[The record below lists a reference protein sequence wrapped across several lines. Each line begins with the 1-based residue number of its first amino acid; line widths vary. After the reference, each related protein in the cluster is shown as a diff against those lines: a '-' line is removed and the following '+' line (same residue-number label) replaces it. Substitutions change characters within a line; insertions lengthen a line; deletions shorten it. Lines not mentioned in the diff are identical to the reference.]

1 MRLPERK
8 AWMLG
13 AALAAASACRGER
26 TVGDPTP
33 VHTATPPAAPAIDS
47 GPALEHLA
55 FGSCLKQDLPMPIL
69 ADIVAAKPELFLL
82 IGDNV
87 YADGPDERRLRA
99 AYDTLAKRSE
109 FAALREAVPMY
120 AIWDDHDYGINDGG
134 ADHPDRAMAQRLML
148 EFFAEPRTSAR
159 WTRDGLYD
167 ARILG
172 PEGRRVQIIL
182 LDTRSFRDPMNPIR
196 PGGFRYT
203 PTLDPSAT
211 ILGEAQWNWLEDR
224 LKDPAELHIVVS
236 SIQVVADEHYFES
249 WSRFPHEHA
258 RLVALLAQTPGA
270 FVLSGDRH
278 RAELS
283 RLDTDG
289 HPIFDLT
296 SSSLNLPIRGG
307 DPNRFRVGP
316 VVDPSN
322 FGRVDIDWDARKI
335 AFMLVLEHGERAL
348 EHTIDFADLGMGSI
362 SADD

>member
-1 MRLPERK
+1 M
-8 AWMLG
+8 
-13 AALAAASACRGER
+13 ALVGCRGER
-26 TVGDPTP
+26 PIADPTP
-33 VHTATPPAAPAIDS
+33 VQPTTPPSAPVVDS

-69 ADIVAAKPELFLL
+69 ADIVAAKPQLFLM

-87 YADGPDERRLRA
+87 YAAGPDERRLRA
-99 AYDTLAKRSE
+99 AYDTLALRDE
-109 FAALREAVPMY
+109 FTALREAVPIY

-134 ADHPDRAMAQRLML
+134 AEHPDRALAQRLML

-159 WTRDGLYD
+159 WSRDGLYD
-167 ARILG
+167 ARIVG
-172 PEGRRVQIIL
+172 PEGKRVQIIL
-182 LDTRSFRDPMNPIR
+182 LDTRSFRDPLVPLR
-196 PGGFRYT
+196 PGTFRYAPT
-203 PTLDPSAT
+203 PYPSAT
-211 ILGEAQWNWLEDR
+211 ILGEAQWTWLEER
-224 LKDPAELHIVVS
+224 LQDPAELRIIVS
-236 SIQVVADEHYFES
+236 SIQVVADEHLFES

-258 RLVALLAQTPGA
+258 RLVALLAETPGA

-316 VVDPSN
+316 VVDPAN
-322 FGRVDIDWDARKI
+322 FGRVDIDWNARTLRLS
-335 AFMLVLEHGERAL
+335 LVLEHGETPVDQRI
-348 EHTIDFADLGMGSI
+348 EFADLGL
-362 SADD
+362 

>member
-1 MRLPERK
+1 
-8 AWMLG
+8 MLG
-13 AALAAASACRGER
+13 AALVAATACRGER
-26 TVGDPTP
+26 TVADPTP
-33 VHTATPPAAPAIDS
+33 VHVATPPAAPVVDS

-69 ADIVAAKPELFLL
+69 ADIVAAKPELFLM

-87 YADGPDERRLRA
+87 YAAGPDERRLRA
-99 AYDTLAKRSE
+99 AYDTLAAREE
-109 FAALREAVPMY
+109 FTALREAVPMY

-134 ADHPDRAMAQRLML
+134 AAHPDRALAQRLML

-159 WTRDGLYD
+159 WSRDGLYD
-167 ARILG
+167 ARIIG

-182 LDTRSFRDPMNPIR
+182 LDTRSFRDPLVPIR
-196 PGGFRYT
+196 PGTARYAPT
-203 PTLDPSAT
+203 PYPSAT
-211 ILGEAQWNWLEDR
+211 ILGDAQWEWLEDR
-224 LKDPAELHIVVS
+224 LKEPAELHIVVS
-236 SIQVVADEHYFES
+236 SIQVIADEHYYES

-258 RLVALLAQTPGA
+258 RIVALLAQTPGA
-270 FVLSGDRH
+270 FVISGDRH

-296 SSSLNLPIRGG
+296 SSSLNLPIRGQ

-322 FGRVDIDWDARKI
+322 FGRIDIDWEQRKI
-335 AFMLVLEHGERAL
+335 RLALVLEHGEPAL
-348 EHTIDFADLGMGSI
+348 EHAIDFADLGLGPGQREG
-362 SADD
+362 